1 MDIGAIKIR
10 PGVKPKLASQNFTPS
25 ANVAEPEQNLLGK
38 VRITQ
43 TNKSVMIS
51 QNFRPKP
58 NVALA
63 ELVDVI
69 DVGGIQDGDSVVFNS
84 ETGKYEIKP
93 PVTKIIGGTF

>member
-69 DVGGIQDGDSVVFNS
+69 GSAEDGDSVVFNAD
-84 ETGKYEIKP
+84 TGKYEIKP
-93 PVTKIIGGTF
+93 PVTTIVGGSF